1 MLLFIPTIIL
11 TTMIVFGLF
20 WVVPGDVAAL
30 ILVGA
35 DGEDTASLQD
45 IEKLRQELGLDRPIH
60 IQYGTWLWNV
70 VRGDLGT
77 SLWYRDSVTGE
88 LRDRFLV
95 TVELSVI
102 AILLAF
108 SVGVPLGILS
118 AIKQDSAIDYVS
130 RVFALVGV
138 AMPNFWLGVLVVS
151 GLASW
156 AGWLPPL
163 GYATF
168 WENPLLNLEQ
178 LIFPALV
185 LSFSNLGL
193 TARITR
199 SSMLEVLRE
208 DYVRTAR
215 AKGLREFAVLGR
227 HTLKNALLPVVT
239 ISGYQF
245 AGLLGGVIIIES
257 IFVVPGVGS
266 WTIQSIQHRDFV
278 VLQGVIVLGASVIL
292 TLNLLIDLLYGV
304 LDPRIRYQ

>member
-1 MLLFIPTIIL
+1 
-11 TTMIVFGLF
+11 MIVFGLF

-118 AIKQDSAIDYVS
+118 HAAPQLPESNG
-130 RVFALVGV
+130 ALG
-138 AMPNFWLGVLVVS
+138 
-151 GLASW
+151 
-156 AGWLPPL
+156 
-163 GYATF
+163 
-168 WENPLLNLEQ
+168 
-178 LIFPALV
+178 
-185 LSFSNLGL
+185 
-193 TARITR
+193 
-199 SSMLEVLRE
+199 
-208 DYVRTAR
+208 
-215 AKGLREFAVLGR
+215 
-227 HTLKNALLPVVT
+227 
-239 ISGYQF
+239 
-245 AGLLGGVIIIES
+245 
-257 IFVVPGVGS
+257 
-266 WTIQSIQHRDFV
+266 
-278 VLQGVIVLGASVIL
+278 
-292 TLNLLIDLLYGV
+292 
-304 LDPRIRYQ
+304 